1 MDGDDGEGEL
11 GNELMEEQTE
21 PTGKEEKEEL
31 RAPYVSEA
39 ADAGARGISSRRQF
53 LAMGLGVLALSVAG
67 ETVWVVLKGLEAGA
81 KAPPQ
86 PVEVQ
91 VGDIS
96 EGGTKD
102 IAYGGDAALVMK
114 TEDGIQVLSLVCTH
128 LGCIVKWHS
137 EDESFSCP
145 CHAASFDKAGRVTG
159 GPPPAPL
166 ERLPFTQTGDK
177 IIVGG

>member
-1 MDGDDGEGEL
+1 MDEETGPIEKKEEGE
-11 GNELMEEQTE
+11 
-21 PTGKEEKEEL
+21 
-31 RAPYVSEA
+31 
-39 ADAGARGISSRRQF
+39 AGAKFLQPSDSVARGIASRRQF

-91 VGDIS
+91 IGDIP

-102 IAYGGDAALVMK
+102 IAYGSDPALVMK
-114 TEDGIQVLSLVCTH
+114 SEDGIQVLSLVCTH
-128 LGCIVKWHS
+128 LGCIVKWHP
-137 EDESFSCP
+137 DDKTFHCP
-145 CHAASFDKAGRVTG
+145 CHAASFDKTGRVTG

-166 ERLPFTQTGDK
+166 ERLPFKQTGDK

>member
-1 MDGDDGEGEL
+1 MEEETGPIKKEEEGEGGAL
-11 GNELMEEQTE
+11 YASP
-21 PTGKEEKEEL
+21 PTG
-31 RAPYVSEA
+31 
-39 ADAGARGISSRRQF
+39 DTRGLKSRRQF
-53 LAMGLGVLALSVAG
+53 LGLGLGVLALSVAG

-81 KAPPQ
+81 TAPPQ

-91 VGDIS
+91 VGDIP

-114 TEDGIQVLSLVCTH
+114 SKDGVQVLSLVCTH
-128 LGCIVKWHS
+128 LGCIVKWHP

-145 CHAASFDKAGRVTG
+145 CHAASFDKSGRVTG

-166 ERLPFTQTGDK
+166 ERLAFKQTGDK

>member
-1 MDGDDGEGEL
+1 
-11 GNELMEEQTE
+11 LMEEE
-21 PTGKEEKEEL
+21 TGPIEKEEEGEGGAL
-31 RAPYVSEA
+31 YASPP
-39 ADAGARGISSRRQF
+39 AGDARGIKSRRQF
-53 LAMGLGVLALSVAG
+53 LGLGLGVLAMSVAG

-91 VGDIS
+91 VGDIP

-102 IAYGGDAALVMK
+102 IAYGTDAALVMK
-114 TEDGIQVLSLVCTH
+114 SEDGVQVLSLVCTH
-128 LGCIVKWHS
+128 LGCIVKWHP

-145 CHAASFDKAGRVTG
+145 CHAASFDKTGRVTG

-166 ERLPFTQTGDK
+166 ERLPFKQTGDK

>member
-1 MDGDDGEGEL
+1 
-11 GNELMEEQTE
+11 MEEE
-21 PTGKEEKEEL
+21 TGPIEKEEEGEGGAL
-31 RAPYVSEA
+31 YASPP
-39 ADAGARGISSRRQF
+39 AGDARGIKSRRQF
-53 LAMGLGVLALSVAG
+53 LGLGLGVLALSVAG

-91 VGDIS
+91 VGDIPV
-96 EGGTKD
+96 GGTKD
-102 IAYGGDAALVMK
+102 IAYGGDAALVMNQ
-114 TEDGIQVLSLVCTH
+114 EDGLQVLSLVCTH
-128 LGCIVKWHS
+128 LGCIVIWHP

-145 CHAASFDKAGRVTG
+145 CHAASFDKEGRVTG

-166 ERLPFTQTGDK
+166 ERLPFKQTGDK